1 MNMKIVNCSVCVAN
15 NDSKFF
21 FGTDNKKRLTSV
33 SIQLV
38 WNKVEKKLFLDMY
51 PLNVVDFGDRRI
63 AADVAIPS
71 PYEFT
76 IEIAKG
82 ARNAKKESELLL
94 KFLEDN
100 AAQLI
105 KAYNDGSKQGIV
117 DVICGYKHKM
127 RGLKQTTQT
136 YYVMKRDGYGQAC
149 DYHCENLSPDMIGD
163 KWVVDSLHTALFLTQ
178 D

>member
-1 MNMKIVNCSVCVAN
+1 MITKIVNCSVCVFN
-15 NDSKFF
+15 NDFK
-21 FGTDNKKRLTSV
+21 V

-38 WNKVEKKLFLDMY
+38 WDNVLKKLFLEMC
-51 PLNVVDFGDRRI
+51 PLNVEI
-63 AADVAIPS
+63 TS
-71 PYEFT
+71 PYGFN

-82 ARNAKKESELLL
+82 SRNGKKESELLL
-94 KFLEDN
+94 KYLEDN
-100 AAQLI
+100 AAALI
-105 KAYNDGSKQGIV
+105 KAYNDNNQQGIV

-127 RGLKQTTQT
+127 RGLKQTTRT

-163 KWVVDSLHTALFLTQ
+163 KWVVDNLHTALFLTQ

>member
-1 MNMKIVNCSVCVAN
+1 MNTKTVNCSVCVAN
-15 NDSKFF
+15 NNSKFF
-21 FGTDNKKRLTSV
+21 FGNDNKKRLTSV

-38 WNKVEKKLFLDMY
+38 WDNVLKKLFLDIY

-63 AADVAIPS
+63 AADVEFPS

-94 KFLEDN
+94 KYLEEN
-100 AAQLI
+100 AEALI
-105 KAYNDGSKQGIV
+105 NAYNDDSQQGIV
-117 DVICGYKHKM
+117 DIICGYKHKM
-127 RGLKQTTQT
+127 RGLKQTTRT
-136 YYVMKRDGYGQAC
+136 YYVMKRDGYGQAS

-163 KWVVDSLHTALFLTQ
+163 KWVVTDLYTALYLVQ
-178 D
+178 N

>member
-1 MNMKIVNCSVCVAN
+1 MITKIVNCLVCVAN
-15 NDSKFF
+15 NDSK
-21 FGTDNKKRLTSV
+21 V

-38 WNKVEKKLFLDMY
+38 WDNVLKKLFLEMY
-51 PLNVVDFGDRRI
+51 PLNGEI
-63 AADVAIPS
+63 TS
-71 PYEFT
+71 PYGFN

-82 ARNAKKESELLL
+82 SRNAKKESELLM
-94 KFLEDN
+94 KYLEDN
-100 AAQLI
+100 AAALI
-105 KAYNDGSKQGIV
+105 KAYNDDNQQGIV

-127 RGLKQTTQT
+127 RGLKQTTRT

-163 KWVVDSLHTALFLTQ
+163 KWVVDSLHTALFLIQ